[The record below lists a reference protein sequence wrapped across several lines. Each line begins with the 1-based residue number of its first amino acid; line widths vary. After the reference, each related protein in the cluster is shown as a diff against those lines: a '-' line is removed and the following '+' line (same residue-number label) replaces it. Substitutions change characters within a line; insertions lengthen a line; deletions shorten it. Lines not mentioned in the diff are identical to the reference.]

1 MISNG
6 SLAPKNQ
13 HYDFRVSAAYWDV
26 IKTGEPRYDHVRA
39 LIHIDGSEPFW
50 VSYERLLTYG
60 IIDAGKPAVVCLVNR
75 TQNISI
81 PLAGG
86 P

>member
-1 MISNG
+1 MTSHRA
-6 SLAPKNQ
+6 LAPLNRQ
-13 HYDFRVSAAYWDV
+13 CDCPSSGACRDALAP
-26 IKTGEPRYDHVRA
+26 GEPRSDHVRA
-39 LIHIDGSEPFW
+39 LLHFDGSEPCW
-50 VSYERLLTYG
+50 ISYERLLTYG
-60 IIDAGKPAVVCLVNR
+60 LIDDGKPAVVCLVNR